1 MKSKKDNNRAINC
14 VTLKRRAQEKI
25 FAETKTMSP
34 AEQIKY
40 FRKRAQMGPLGA
52 WWKKVAATPARST
65 SLAGRERSTGY
76 RTR

>member
-1 MKSKKDNNRAINC
+1 VKSKKNRQITDC

-25 FAETKTMSP
+25 FAETKAMSP

-40 FRKRAQMGPLGA
+40 FRKRAQTGPLGS
-52 WWKKVAATPARST
+52 WWKKVTGTSSAQATA
-65 SLAGRERSTGY
+65 LAVRERSGRY